1 MSTANAAK
9 VVGELPAGLRERKKV
24 KTRDALSR
32 AALDL
37 FRSRGYEATTV
48 DDIAASI
55 DVSKRTFF
63 RYFDG
68 KEDVLLRFQREVA
81 DLLLEELRGRPE
93 REEPLVALRRAGAR
107 AIEQVA
113 AQLPLYRGKPMY
125 LAVISLIES
134 TPALV
139 AAHLRIM
146 LDRKDA
152 IAGILAEREGVDPAL
167 DPRPRLLVSVYG
179 SAVVVANRAWHEA
192 GAAGTQALLD
202 CLDRHLDGLGSAIS
216 GRWSA

>member
-1 MSTANAAK
+1 MSTTTAAE
-9 VVGELPAGLRERKKV
+9 VAGELPAGLRERKKV

-63 RYFDG
+63 RYFGG
-68 KEDVLLRFQREVA
+68 KEDVLLCFQRDVA
-81 DLLLEELRGRPE
+81 DLLLEELGRRPHQE
-93 REEPLVALRRAGAR
+93 PPLVALRTAGAD

-113 AQLPLYRGKPMY
+113 ARLPAYRGKPMY
-125 LAVISLIES
+125 LAAITLIES

-139 AAHLRIM
+139 AAHLRVL
-146 LDRKDA
+146 LDRKDS
-152 IAGILAEREGVDPAL
+152 IAQVLADREGVDPAV

-179 SAVVVANRAWHEA
+179 AAVVVANRAWCEA
-192 GAAGTQALLD
+192 GGTDTRALLD
-202 CLDRHLDGLGSAIS
+202 CIDEHLDSLGSAVS

>member
-1 MSTANAAK
+1 MSSATAAD

-63 RYFDG
+63 RYFEG
-68 KEDVLLRFQREVA
+68 KEDVLLRFQRDVA
-81 DLLLEELRGRPE
+81 DLMLEELVRRPE
-93 REEPLVALRRAGAR
+93 RETPLVALRTAGSH

-113 AQLPLYRGKPMY
+113 ARLPAYRGQPMY
-125 LAVISLIES
+125 LAAISLIES
-134 TPALV
+134 TPGLV
-139 AAHLRIM
+139 AAHLRVL

-152 IAGILAEREGVDPAL
+152 IAQVLADREGLDPTA

-179 SAVVVANRAWHEA
+179 AAVVVANRAWYEA
-192 GAAGTQALLD
+192 GGTDTQALLD
-202 CLDRHLDGLGSAIS
+202 CIDEHLDSLTSAVS